1 MKPGGSPFFASKIL
15 ISAIA
20 VIACWLLAPA
30 YCQTSD
36 VALLLQQTPNKGGAI
51 TPDPGVYHYKQNSE
65 ITLTAAPKPGY
76 QFMYWIGDV
85 SDSSAIST
93 IVYLDKPKII
103 IAVFEEGG
111 YGVPAVDKGISGGGG
126 GGGGGSGFI
135 SPAMT
140 FGQAGSISGVAGGVK
155 PKIYQSAYPKSEVV
169 PEPAT
174 CVLLGFGSLFALIRR
189 RSKNRS

>member
-1 MKPGGSPFFASKIL
+1 MKPGGSPFFGSKSL
-15 ISAIA
+15 ISAFAII
-20 VIACWLLAPA
+20 VGCLFVPA

-36 VALLLQQTPNKGGAI
+36 VALLLQQTPNKGCAI

-65 ITLTAAPKPGY
+65 VTLTAAPKPGY
-76 QFMYWIGDV
+76 QFLYWIGDV

-111 YGVPAVDKGISGGGG
+111 YGVPAVEKGASGGG

-189 RSKNRS
+189 RTKSRS

>member
-1 MKPGGSPFFASKIL
+1 MKPGGSPFFGSKSL
-15 ISAIA
+15 ISAFAII
-20 VIACWLLAPA
+20 VGWLFAPA

-65 ITLTAAPKPGY
+65 VTLTAAPKPGY

-93 IVYLDKPKII
+93 SVYLDKPKII

-111 YGVPAVDKGISGGGG
+111 YGVPAVEKGASGGG

-135 SPAMT
+135 SPTMT

-174 CVLLGFGSLFALIRR
+174 CVLLGFGSLFALVRR
-189 RSKNRS
+189 RNKNRS

>member
-1 MKPGGSPFFASKIL
+1 MKPGGSPFFGSKIL
-15 ISAIA
+15 ISAFA
-20 VIACWLLAPA
+20 VIVGWLFAPA

-65 ITLTAAPKPGY
+65 VTLTAAPKPGY

-103 IAVFEEGG
+103 IAVFEQGG
-111 YGVPAVDKGISGGGG
+111 YGVPAVEKGASGGG

-174 CVLLGFGSLFALIRR
+174 CVLLGFGSLFALVRR
-189 RSKNRS
+189 RNKNRS

>member
-1 MKPGGSPFFASKIL
+1 MKPGGSPFFGSKSL
-15 ISAIA
+15 ISAFAI
-20 VIACWLLAPA
+20 IACWLFAPA

-65 ITLTAAPKPGY
+65 VTLTAAPKPGY
-76 QFMYWIGDV
+76 QFLYWIGDV

-111 YGVPAVDKGISGGGG
+111 YGVPAVEKGASGGG

-174 CVLLGFGSLFALIRR
+174 CVLLGFGSLFALVRR
-189 RSKNRS
+189 RNKNRS